1 MMRTTRYPILI
12 GAILAGAF
20 SGVVALAHT
29 STGMMGG
36 TSRGG
41 MTDGGTEG
49 CMGMMQ
55 GMRGGGTQ
63 RPNEQWR

>member
-1 MMRTTRYPILI
+1 MMRTIRYPILI
-12 GAILAGAF
+12 GAFLAVAL

-41 MTDGGTEG
+41 MMDGGTEG

-55 GMRGGGTQ
+55 GTHGSGIQ